1 VPEAGS
7 GPLGALLE
15 RARELA
21 LDVRSLAFA
30 SAEPAADICRTA
42 EAKQASLVLL
52 GWHKPLLLEGRLGG
66 IVGEVIAQTS
76 TPVGVLVDRGLAD
89 VRRILVAYAGG
100 PEDLEALRLA
110 RRLGHAPG
118 AELTLLHVVAP
129 GNASRPGKGRSQIDQ
144 ELQVFAQPDL
154 DSQSLA
160 VRVVEHVSAPDAVL
174 KEAQRGYDLIILGMN
189 ATWGLSAGRISL
201 KRQRVLAESPVSVL
215 AIHPPVAALRRAA
228 EAEGYVSALAESS
241 SSG

>member
-1 VPEAGS
+1 
-7 GPLGALLE
+7 LLE

-21 LDVRSLAFA
+21 MDVRSVAFV

-66 IVGEVIAQTS
+66 IVGEVIAQTT
-76 TPVGVLVDRGLAD
+76 TPVGVLVDRGLAN
-89 VRRILVAYAGG
+89 VKRILVAYAGG

-110 RRLGHAPG
+110 RRIGHAPG

-129 GNASRPGKGRSQIDQ
+129 GNASRPGKGRSQIVQ

-154 DSQSLA
+154 DSRSLA
-160 VRVVEHVSAPDAVL
+160 VRVVEHASAPDAVL
-174 KEAQRGYDLIILGMN
+174 KEAQRGYDLVILGMN

-215 AIHPPVAALRRAA
+215 AVHPPAIVSPRPA
-228 EAEGYVSALAESS
+228 EAEGYVSALADSS
-241 SSG
+241 SS